1 MELHGFTPVE
11 EIDLRI
17 KSIQSRMPDAALDG
31 ILISTNA
38 NIYYTAGRVFNGYV
52 FIPAQGRPI
61 YLVRRPNNIEGD
73 SRSA

>member
-52 FIPAQGRPI
+52 FIPTSKATESHI
-61 YLVRRPNNIEGD
+61 ST
-73 SRSA
+73 SRSR